1 MERWLPLCH
10 DLLLFYLS
18 TQCLQWSEPTAT
30 VRHHATAVCTTLE
43 GFLFSVD
50 LCKRCNQNQ

>member
-50 LCKRCNQNQ
+50 LV